1 MSDLGMRG
9 RAHRLPS
16 NPAAEDRC
24 ADCGRSRAWIND
36 NPGPCPG
43 PQRQRE
49 QMPIDDPD
57 SPKDTRLPPH
67 RPRRWRGDA

>member
-1 MSDLGMRG
+1 MRG
-9 RAHRLPS
+9 RAHRFPS
-16 NPAAEDRC
+16 NPAVPDRC

-43 PQRQRE
+43 PQPRRE
-49 QMPIDDPD
+49 QMPIDSPD
-57 SPKDTRLPPH
+57 SSEGQQELPPH